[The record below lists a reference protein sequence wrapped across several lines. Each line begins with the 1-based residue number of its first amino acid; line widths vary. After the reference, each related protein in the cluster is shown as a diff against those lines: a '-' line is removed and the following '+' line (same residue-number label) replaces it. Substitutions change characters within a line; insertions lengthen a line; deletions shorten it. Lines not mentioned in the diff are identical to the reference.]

1 MSLNQANPAVARS
14 RSLRVPAKA
23 ALTAPALAST
33 TITSAQIPTST
44 SNIGL
49 FLTNLRL
56 LDLDLE
62 PDWPGISLATF
73 STKDAAGGQKKRIQ
87 CIEWALYQLFTLW
100 DYDETQNKL
109 RPFFPPL
116 DQVQSINLR
125 AALLRGLEQAKKNG
139 VLGRDAV
146 IRKTMLDECKG
157 ERFEEVLAVFS
168 SAVLKKL
175 VAERALN
182 SGPEYRPT
190 ISENLALEKR
200 GYSGD
205 RTALNALLLAHKV
218 SLRSHL
224 TKKNAARA
232 KYRDFEE
239 LLALKERGLA
249 RRKEQ
254 IQVETEGSVT
264 ETSER
269 AKTEVYRVIRTNW
282 TGNDQWLDS
291 LLFNDTNPRKG
302 GLLGSRFDD
311 VWAGV
316 EEGRI
321 SDLEDQN
328 TGLLEQLDSRVRLQR
343 ARLEKWD
350 DFRKKMFGSMPP
362 QHAGK
367 TKETAKPKSTH
378 LRFTAHQNLKI
389 DRVDTKDET
398 PLSAPPEYAKILS
411 NMKAELEAIGKPK
424 IPDFS
429 NLLGAARNSSVVDT
443 ISHAA
448 KPEPT
453 VDAISDISDW
463 EDERELEVRPTA
475 KPTKP
480 SATRPLRLAPPKATG
495 LEPRRRIPKTS
506 LVETSSDRNTEL
518 SRSGSPEP
526 ETPELTQPSRPSIS
540 ASSRSSSYKHKSA
553 KSDVTYS
560 SSTSSYRALRDISP
574 TEPPPSKAIES
585 MPPPPRP
592 VSPTQAL
599 ADEILASMS
608 NASPSPMKKHRHT
621 LSLAERTRMSMSR
634 TRSYEKE
641 DDASRMSP
649 TKLSHAESS
658 EESSTTTATTTANS
672 TNAPSQAAGEEY
684 EDLVARTRRSMVGFE
699 AARQKAQ
706 LERRRSQRRS
716 KIVQRK
722 DSYFPR
728 LEEEAV
734 GDASIAEELIEA
746 GEEDY
751 EAVFKSR
758 PRIQT
763 SPLPS
768 PTKGWG
774 EE

>member
-1 MSLNQANPAVARS
+1 MSLQQTNTTAARS

-23 ALTAPALAST
+23 ALTAPQPAPAI
-33 TITSAQIPTST
+33 ITSTQVPCST
-44 SNIGL
+44 SNVAL

-62 PDWPGISLATF
+62 PDWPGITLATF
-73 STKDAAGGQKKRIQ
+73 SAKDAAGGQKKRIQ
-87 CIEWALYQLFTLW
+87 CTEWALYQLFTLW
-100 DYDETQNKL
+100 DYNETQNKL

-190 ISENLALEKR
+190 ISENISLENR
-200 GYSGD
+200 GYQGD
-205 RTALNALLLAHKV
+205 RTELNALLLAHKA
-218 SLRSHL
+218 SLRSTL

-239 LLALKERGLA
+239 LLALKERGIV

-254 IQVETEGSVT
+254 IKLETERSVA

-269 AKTEVYRVIRTNW
+269 TKKEVYRIVRTNW
-282 TGNDQWLDS
+282 TGNDQWVDS
-291 LLFNDTNPRKG
+291 LLFNDTHPRKG

-316 EEGRI
+316 QEGRI

-328 TGLLEQLDSRVRLQR
+328 SGLLEQLDNRVRLQK

-350 DFRKKMFGSMPP
+350 DFRRKMFGNMPP
-362 QHAGK
+362 PS
-367 TKETAKPKSTH
+367 TKAPKDKSKSKGVG
-378 LRFTAHQNLKI
+378 LGFTAHQQLSIDQIDMNKRPSLTTPPTQYVNILNNLKG
-389 DRVDTKDET
+389 D
-398 PLSAPPEYAKILS
+398 
-411 NMKAELEAIGKPK
+411 LEGIGKPK

-429 NLLGAARNSSVVDT
+429 NLLGGLRRSSVIDT
-443 ISHAA
+443 SADTANPQLTI
-448 KPEPT
+448 EP
-453 VDAISDISDW
+453 ISDIEEL
-463 EDERELEVRPTA
+463 EDELEEKSRPIE
-475 KPTKP
+475 KPAQLP
-480 SATRPLRLAPPKATG
+480 VGRRYRLAPPSSSVDS
-495 LEPRRRIPKTS
+495 RRRLPKAPSTEASYDRNPKTYPS
-506 LVETSSDRNTEL
+506 L
-518 SRSGSPEP
+518 SPEP
-526 ETPELTQPSRPSIS
+526 EILEQASIS
-540 ASSRSSSYKHKSA
+540 PAPISA
-553 KSDVTYS
+553 KSLGKRHESANPNQIFTDPAKDAGAS
-560 SSTSSYRALRDISP
+560 FNMSP
-574 TEPPPSKAIES
+574 PELPRPTNAEDSMSPPS
-585 MPPPPRP
+585 RP
-592 VSPTQAL
+592 VSPTQAM

-641 DDASRMSP
+641 DETLLPSP
-649 TKLSHAESS
+649 TK
-658 EESSTTTATTTANS
+658 
-672 TNAPSQAAGEEY
+672 PSQVQSSADNTMSNIVEKGEEY
-684 EDLVARTRRSMVGFE
+684 EDLIARTRRSMAGFE

-706 LERRRSQRRS
+706 LERRRSQRKS
-716 KIVQRK
+716 KMIQKK
-722 DSYFPR
+722 DNYFPK
-728 LEEEAV
+728 LEEENTH
-734 GDASIAEELIEA
+734 DTSIIEELIDA
-746 GEEDY
+746 GQEDY

-758 PRIQT
+758 PRVQT

-768 PTKGWG
+768 PSKAWN

>member
-1 MSLNQANPAVARS
+1 
-14 RSLRVPAKA
+14 
-23 ALTAPALAST
+23 
-33 TITSAQIPTST
+33 
-44 SNIGL
+44 
-49 FLTNLRL
+49 
-56 LDLDLE
+56 
-62 PDWPGISLATF
+62 
-73 STKDAAGGQKKRIQ
+73 
-87 CIEWALYQLFTLW
+87 
-100 DYDETQNKL
+100 
-109 RPFFPPL
+109 
-116 DQVQSINLR
+116 
-125 AALLRGLEQAKKNG
+125 
-139 VLGRDAV
+139 
-146 IRKTMLDECKG
+146 MLDECRG

-182 SGPEYRPT
+182 SGTEYRPT
-190 ISENLALEKR
+190 ISENLALEKK

-224 TKKNAARA
+224 TKKNDART

-239 LLALKERGLA
+239 LLALKERGIV

-254 IQVETEGSVT
+254 IKVETERSVA

-269 AKTEVYRVIRTNW
+269 AKTEVYRVIKTNW
-282 TGNDQWLDS
+282 TGNDQWVDS
-291 LLFNDTNPRKG
+291 LLFNDTNPCKG

-316 EEGRI
+316 QKGRI

-328 TGLLEQLDSRVRLQR
+328 AGLLEQLDSRVRHQR

-362 QHAGK
+362 PQ
-367 TKETAKPKSTH
+367 TENEKEKVKPKSAD
-378 LRFTAHQNLKI
+378 LKFTAHRNLQI
-389 DRVDTKDET
+389 DKTDTKDLT
-398 PLSAPPEYAKILS
+398 LSAPPQQYAKILD

-429 NLLGAARNSSVVDT
+429 SFLGAARSGSVVDT
-443 ISHAA
+443 ASYAT

-453 VDAISDISDW
+453 MDPISDISDW
-463 EDERELEVRPTA
+463 EDEQEVKARA
-475 KPTKP
+475 IEKPTKP
-480 SATRPLRLAPPKATG
+480 SIARPLRLAPPKASG
-495 LEPRRRIPKTS
+495 LEPRRRIPKPS
-506 LVETSSDRNTEL
+506 SIETSSDRNEEL
-518 SRSGSPEP
+518 NQSVSPEL
-526 ETPELTQPSRPSIS
+526 EASELAQPTQPRIP
-540 ASSRSSSYKHKSA
+540 APTRSLSYRHKST
-553 KSDVTYS
+553 KSDVTHS
-560 SSTSSYRALRDISP
+560 SIPSYRDSRDISP
-574 TEPPPSKAIES
+574 TEPPPSKAVEP

-592 VSPTQAL
+592 VSPTQAM

-608 NASPSPMKKHRHT
+608 NASPSPMKKQRHT

-641 DDASRMSP
+641 DEAPQTSP
-649 TKLSHAESS
+649 VKLSPAESS
-658 EESSTTTATTTANS
+658 EDISTSNV
-672 TNAPSQAAGEEY
+672 PQAGEEY
-684 EDLVARTRRSMVGFE
+684 EDLVARTRRSMAGFE

-706 LERRRSQRRS
+706 LERRRSQRKS

-722 DSYFPR
+722 DSYFPK

-746 GEEDY
+746 GADY
-751 EAVFKSR
+751 EDIFKSR

-768 PTKGWG
+768 PAKVWDG
-774 EE
+774 E

>member
-1 MSLNQANPAVARS
+1 MSLNQANAAVSRS

-23 ALTAPALAST
+23 LTAPQPAST
-33 TITSAQIPTST
+33 TSTSAQIPTTT
-44 SNIGL
+44 SNIAL

-56 LDLDLE
+56 LDLDHE
-62 PDWPGISLATF
+62 PDWPGLTLATF
-73 STKDAAGGQKKRIQ
+73 SAKDAAGGQKKRIQ
-87 CIEWALYQLFTLW
+87 CVEWALYQLFTLW

-125 AALLRGLEQAKKNG
+125 AALLRGLEQVKKNG

-224 TKKNAARA
+224 TKKNAART
-232 KYRDFEE
+232 KYSDFEE

-254 IQVETEGSVT
+254 IKVEMERSVA

-269 AKTEVYRVIRTNW
+269 AKTEVYRIIKTNW
-282 TGNDQWLDS
+282 TGNDQWVDS

-316 EEGRI
+316 QEGRI
-321 SDLEDQN
+321 SDLEDRN
-328 TGLLEQLDSRVRLQR
+328 AGLLEQLDSRVRLQR
-343 ARLEKWD
+343 TRLEKWD
-350 DFRKKMFGSMPP
+350 DFRKKMFGGMPP
-362 QHAGK
+362 QQTRDA
-367 TKETAKPKSTH
+367 KEKVKPKGAD
-378 LRFTAHQNLKI
+378 LRFTAHQKLQINQI
-389 DRVDTKDET
+389 DAKDQT
-398 PLSAPPEYAKILS
+398 HLGAPPAQYAKILGD
-411 NMKAELEAIGKPK
+411 MKAELEAIGKPK

-429 NLLGAARNSSVVDT
+429 SFLGAARSGSVVDT
-443 ISHAA
+443 VSHPAN
-448 KPEPT
+448 PERTIDP
-453 VDAISDISDW
+453 ISDISDW
-463 EDERELEVRPTA
+463 EDEREVEVRPVK
-475 KPTKP
+475 KPTK
-480 SATRPLRLAPPKATG
+480 SSVIRPLRLAPPKASG
-495 LEPRRRIPKTS
+495 LEPRGRIPK
-506 LVETSSDRNTEL
+506 VSSIEPPNDLIKEPFQ
-518 SRSGSPEP
+518 SISPEL
-526 ETPELTQPSRPSIS
+526 ETPELIQLPRPSIS
-540 ASSRSSSYKHKSA
+540 ASTRSLSHKHKST
-553 KSDVTYS
+553 KSDITHS
-560 SSTSSYRALRDISP
+560 SISLYHASRDISP
-574 TEPPPSKAIES
+574 TELPYPSKAVES

-608 NASPSPMKKHRHT
+608 NASPSPMKKQRHT

-634 TRSYEKE
+634 TSSYEKE
-641 DDASRMSP
+641 EDSLQISP
-649 TKLSHAESS
+649 AKLRQAESS
-658 EESSTTTATTTANS
+658 QETS
-672 TNAPSQAAGEEY
+672 TNDAPQAGEEY
-684 EDLVARTRRSMVGFE
+684 EDLVARTRRSMAGFE

-706 LERRRSQRRS
+706 LERRRSQRKS
-716 KIVQRK
+716 KMVQRK

-734 GDASIAEELIEA
+734 GDTSIAEELIEA
-746 GEEDY
+746 GAEDY

-768 PTKGWG
+768 PTKTWDGN
-774 EE
+774 

>member
-1 MSLNQANPAVARS
+1 MSLNQANSAVARS

-23 ALTAPALAST
+23 LTAPQSVST
-33 TITSAQIPTST
+33 TVTPAQMPTST
-44 SNIGL
+44 SNIAL

-62 PDWPGISLATF
+62 PDWPGITLATF
-73 STKDAAGGQKKRIQ
+73 SAKDAAGGQKKRIQ
-87 CIEWALYQLFTLW
+87 CVEWALYQLFTLW
-100 DYDETQNKL
+100 DYAETQNKL

-175 VAERALN
+175 VSERALN
-182 SGPEYRPT
+182 SGTEYRPT

-205 RTALNALLLAHKV
+205 RTSLNALLLAHKI

-224 TKKNAARA
+224 TKKNAART

-239 LLALKERGLA
+239 LLALKERGIA
-249 RRKEQ
+249 RRREQ
-254 IQVETEGSVT
+254 IKVETERGIA

-269 AKTEVYRVIRTNW
+269 AKSEVYRIIKTNW
-282 TGNDQWLDS
+282 TGNEQWVDS

-316 EEGRI
+316 QEGRI

-328 TGLLEQLDSRVRLQR
+328 VGLLEQLDSRVRHQR

-362 QHAGK
+362 PRTENA
-367 TKETAKPKSTH
+367 KEKAKPKGAD
-378 LRFTAHQNLKI
+378 LRFTAHRNLQI
-389 DRVDTKDET
+389 DKTDTKDQT
-398 PLSAPPEYAKILS
+398 PFSAPPPHYARILD
-411 NMKAELEAIGKPK
+411 NMKAELEVIGKPK
-424 IPDFS
+424 VPDFS
-429 NLLGAARNSSVVDT
+429 SFLGALRSGSVVDNASYAT
-443 ISHAA
+443 
-448 KPEPT
+448 KPEANMDP
-453 VDAISDISDW
+453 ISDISDW
-463 EDERELEVRPTA
+463 EDEKEVEVLPVEQ
-475 KPTKP
+475 PPKP
-480 SATRPLRLAPPKATG
+480 SVTRPLRLAPPKASG
-495 LEPRRRIPKTS
+495 LEPRRRIPKP
-506 LVETSSDRNTEL
+506 SSIEISSNRYEEPTPRVSTEL
-518 SRSGSPEP
+518 ESPE
-526 ETPELTQPSRPSIS
+526 LALPSRPSIP
-540 ASSRSSSYKHKSA
+540 APTRSLSYRHKSTR
-553 KSDVTYS
+553 SDVTYS
-560 SSTSSYRALRDISP
+560 SIPSYRDSRDISP
-574 TEPPPSKAIES
+574 IEPPPSKAVES
-585 MPPPPRP
+585 MPPPPLP
-592 VSPTQAL
+592 ISPTQAM

-641 DDASRMSP
+641 DEAPHISP
-649 TKLSHAESS
+649 TKLGHTGSSS
-658 EESSTTTATTTANS
+658 EDISTSSV
-672 TNAPSQAAGEEY
+672 PPPAAGEEH
-684 EDLVARTRRSMVGFE
+684 EDLLARTRRSMAGFE
-699 AARQKAQ
+699 AAQKKAQ
-706 LERRRSQRRS
+706 LERRRSQRKS
-716 KIVQRK
+716 KMAQRK

-728 LEEEAV
+728 LEEEDGGV

-746 GEEDY
+746 GAEDY

-768 PTKGWG
+768 PTKTWDG
-774 EE
+774 E

>member
-1 MSLNQANPAVARS
+1 
-14 RSLRVPAKA
+14 
-23 ALTAPALAST
+23 
-33 TITSAQIPTST
+33 
-44 SNIGL
+44 
-49 FLTNLRL
+49 
-56 LDLDLE
+56 
-62 PDWPGISLATF
+62 
-73 STKDAAGGQKKRIQ
+73 
-87 CIEWALYQLFTLW
+87 
-100 DYDETQNKL
+100 
-109 RPFFPPL
+109 
-116 DQVQSINLR
+116 
-125 AALLRGLEQAKKNG
+125 
-139 VLGRDAV
+139 
-146 IRKTMLDECKG
+146 MLDECKG

-182 SGPEYRPT
+182 SGTEYRPT

-218 SLRSHL
+218 ALRSHL
-224 TKKNAARA
+224 TKKNAART

-254 IQVETEGSVT
+254 IQVETERSVT
-264 ETSER
+264 EASER
-269 AKTEVYRVIRTNW
+269 TKAEVYRIIRTNW
-282 TGNDQWLDS
+282 TGNDQWVES

-316 EEGRI
+316 QEGRV

-328 TGLLEQLDSRVRLQR
+328 AGLLEQLDNRVRLQR

-362 QHAGK
+362 QHTGNA
-367 TKETAKPKSTH
+367 KETVKPKSTD
-378 LRFTAHQNLKI
+378 LRFTAHQNLKM
-389 DRVDTKDET
+389 DRINTKDET
-398 PLSAPPEYAKILS
+398 PLSAPPPSQYAKILS
-411 NMKAELEAIGKPK
+411 SMKAELESIGKPK

-429 NLLGAARNSSVVDT
+429 SLLGAARSSSVVDAV
-443 ISHAA
+443 SHTA

-453 VDAISDISDW
+453 MDAISDISDW
-463 EDERELEVRPTA
+463 EDEREVEVRPVEKPA
-475 KPTKP
+475 KP
-480 SATRPLRLAPPKATG
+480 SVTRPLRLAPPKASG
-495 LEPRRRIPKTS
+495 HEPRRRIPKAS
-506 LVETSSDRNTEL
+506 SIETSSDRNTEL
-518 SRSGSPEP
+518 SHSRSPEL
-526 ETPELTQPSRPSIS
+526 ETPELTQPPQPPIS
-540 ASSRSSSYKHKSA
+540 ASTRSSSYKHKST
-553 KSDVTYS
+553 KSDMTYS

-574 TEPPPSKAIES
+574 TEPPPSKAIIDP

-608 NASPSPMKKHRHT
+608 NASPSPMKKQRHT
-621 LSLAERTRMSMSR
+621 LSLAERTRMSLSR

-649 TKLSHAESS
+649 TKLSRAESG
-658 EESSTTTATTTANS
+658 EESSTSTTATTTTT
-672 TNAPSQAAGEEY
+672 TNNNIAPPQAGEEY
-684 EDLVARTRRSMVGFE
+684 EDLVARTRRSMAGFE

-706 LERRRSQRRS
+706 LERRRSQRKS
-716 KIVQRK
+716 KMVQRK

-728 LEEEAV
+728 LEEEGADV

-746 GEEDY
+746 GEVDY

-768 PTKGWG
+768 PTKTWD
-774 EE
+774 ER